1 MRIKEII
8 INNNNIN
15 NCFCLVLEL
24 ETFWRYFDWCSVHGK
39 TTDEWHTNDIRVHT
53 SGIRMTYEWHTST
66 YEWHTS
72 DMQAHTSD
80 IRMTYEYIQVT
91 YGWYRSTY
99 EWHTD
104 DIRVHTSDIR
114 VTYEYIR
121 VTYGWHTSDMRIAS
135 AKSRSARGASH
146 RSAFTGSYLTIS
158 HRCLPCLPSR
168 LV

>member
-80 IRMTYEYIQVT
+80 IRMTYEYI
-91 YGWYRSTY
+91 
-99 EWHTD
+99 
-104 DIRVHTSDIR
+104 
-114 VTYEYIR
+114 R